1 MIHEIE
7 KTKKIKEILFER
19 NGASLSAYIED
30 ETIYLHS
37 FHSILENRGYFTEL
51 LKEAL
56 EYLKDKYHGYGIY
69 ADCNI
74 KGTIVSLK
82 CGGQIDKQINRIY
95 F

>member
-7 KTKKIKEILFER
+7 KIKKIKEILFER

-37 FHSILENRGYFTEL
+37 FYSVIENRGYFTQI
-51 LKEAL
+51 LKEAI
-56 EYLKDKYHGYGIY
+56 EYLKNKYKGYGIY
-69 ADCNI
+69 ADCNT
-74 KGTIVSLK
+74 KGTIVALK
-82 CGGQIDKQINRIY
+82 CGGEIDKQINRIY